1 MKEESECENEFG
13 VIVCMV
19 DGVNE
24 IEWVKCRYIYM
35 NVTIG

>member
-1 MKEESECENEFG
+1 MRKECECSCVFSM
-13 VIVCMV
+13 IVSMV

-24 IEWVKCRYIYM
+24 IEWVKCRFIYM